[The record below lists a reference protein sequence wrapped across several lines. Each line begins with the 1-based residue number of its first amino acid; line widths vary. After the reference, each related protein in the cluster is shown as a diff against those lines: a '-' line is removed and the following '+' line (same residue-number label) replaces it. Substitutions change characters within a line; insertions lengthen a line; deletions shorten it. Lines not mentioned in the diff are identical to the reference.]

1 MEIIEIKTPYIN
13 VDQLLKFS
21 GLIESNGQVIHF
33 LEEKLILVND
43 IIISQRRKKIYPGD
57 IVKIKGVGIL
67 RVINEV

>member
-21 GLIESNGQVIHF
+21 GLIESNGQVIQL

-43 IIISQRRKKIYPGD
+43 VVISERRKKIYPGD
-57 IVKIKGVGIL
+57 VVKIEGVAVL
-67 RVINEV
+67 KVINEV